1 MIKIAPS
8 ILSADFAN
16 LERDIQRI
24 STADYVHVDVMDGMF
39 VPNITIGIPV
49 VKSIRPTTALPLDVH
64 LMIVEPGRY
73 VEQFCDAGA
82 DLVTVHVESD
92 TEEKLHDAIARIHA
106 KGKRAGVVLKPKTP
120 AETVLPFL
128 NEVELVLVMTV
139 EPGFGGQKFMA
150 DMMPKV
156 SAIRRWI
163 DEKNPGCEL
172 EVDGGVDRP
181 PVPGPGGHEDPDR
194 PPGGRHGGGGPA
206 GGGGAAAGKRPAPG
220 GHGSPGHRIQGVPG
234 GSGRHRHGGGGRGG
248 GEAPL
253 PAIRQAPAD
262 LAAAKSG
269 HSLDLV
275 GKRPGFCPGP
285 PGFDGNP
292 GRRWRILAVSGRETG
307 KSSDSYRKKERTY
320 MQTKANLQDLFLLRA
335 RRDKLPVTMFLMN
348 GFQMRG
354 TIAGFDAF
362 VVVLDSDGRQQ
373 IIYKHAIST
382 IAPVR
387 PVDLEGEEPA
397 VAGA

>member
-163 DEKNPGCEL
+163 DDKNPGCEL
-172 EVDGGVDRP
+172 EVDGGVD
-181 PVPGPGGHEDPDR
+181 PVTCKTCI
-194 PPGGRHGGGGPA
+194 
-206 GGGGAAAGKRPAPG
+206 AAG
-220 GHGSPGHRIQGVPG
+220 
-234 GSGRHRHGGGGRGG
+234 
-248 GEAPL
+248 
-253 PAIRQAPAD
+253 
-262 LAAAKSG
+262 
-269 HSLDLV
+269 
-275 GKRPGFCPGP
+275 
-285 PGFDGNP
+285 
-292 GRRWRILAVSGRETG
+292 
-307 KSSDSYRKKERTY
+307 
-320 MQTKANLQDLFLLRA
+320 AN
-335 RRDKLPVTMFLMN
+335 
-348 GFQMRG
+348 
-354 TIAGFDAF
+354 
-362 VVVLDSDGRQQ
+362 VL
-373 IIYKHAIST
+373 
-382 IAPVR
+382 
-387 PVDLEGEEPA
+387 
-397 VAGA
+397 VAGSAVYKADDIPARIAELRG